1 MPNKVFENINSEKK
15 KKIIEVSIAEFA
27 KYGYE
32 NASTLRIVADSG
44 ISKGSLFKY
53 FTNKESLYFYVLDII
68 FTEYEIE
75 MERVI
80 SNLSLGIF
88 ERVVEY
94 SSSEFEWYLKNK
106 KKFKIIIEAI
116 KNTDS
121 ILFRKIEDKYSKKS
135 NSLSTLVFSNLD
147 ERQTKSDNKKFQN
160 IIKWTLEGFNREFIQ
175 KINIEHNQE
184 FDLEL
189 LKKNYITQ
197 LNHYLELLK
206 EGIIN

>member
-80 SNLSLGIF
+80 SNLPLGIF

-160 IIKWTLEGFNREFIQ
+160 IIKWTLEGFNREFNQ

-189 LKKNYITQ
+189 LKKSYITQ